1 MAIGSPAGVTAVVVV
16 VGTISVAGED
26 SAEDSGT
33 YGVVD
38 DTSGV
43 AEDDT
48 SGAYVVLGSTSVP
61 VSTGSGLLGSPLQS
75 TRYG

>member
-1 MAIGSPAGVTAVVVV
+1 MGARVVDC

-26 SAEDSGT
+26 SAEDNGID
-33 YGVVD
+33 GVVA
-38 DTSGV
+38 DTSEEAV
-43 AEDDT
+43 DDT

-61 VSTGSGLLGSPLQS
+61 VSIGSGLFGNPLQS